1 MARQYEIRRSAR
13 RTMALELT
21 REGKLLVRAPRFV
34 SAAAIRRL
42 VEAHEDWISRAEQR
56 QSARNEAHPEPTEAE
71 RAGYIR
77 RAKAVLPGKV
87 AHYAAQMGVAP
98 TRITITSARTRF
110 GSCSAKNALSFSW
123 RLMAYPEEAIDY
135 VVVHELAHIRYH
147 DHSPAFY
154 AFVASVL
161 PDHKARRA
169 LLRQ

>member
-110 GSCSAKNALSFSW
+110 GSCSMAAAGVPSSSEYANTPSLSKRRS
-123 RLMAYPEEAIDY
+123 LTA
-135 VVVHELAHIRYH
+135 
-147 DHSPAFY
+147 
-154 AFVASVL
+154 ASSSSNCS
-161 PDHKARRA
+161 
-169 LLRQ
+169 